1 MKKILVVDDDPN
13 ICTLLK
19 KFLVKEGYTTL
30 TANDGTEAIRALNSE
45 KIDLILCDFR
55 LPDDDGIEL
64 LKKFKDISPTT
75 QVIIITGYSH
85 VKIAVQ
91 AIKLG
96 AYDYVTKPLYPEE
109 ILNTIKNAL
118 AHKEEPKVVTKDQQ
132 SQYIS
137 FKDSKLSDLY
147 DQVNLVAPTD
157 MTVLIQGETGTGKE
171 YVANTIHNKS
181 RRRDYPFVAV
191 DCGAL
196 PRELAG
202 SELFGHEKGAF
213 TGAVSTKKGSFQVAN
228 LGTLFL
234 DEIGNLP
241 YEIQVMM
248 LRVIQERKFRRIGS
262 IKDIDVDVRII
273 VATNEDLKKAV
284 EEGRFREDLFH
295 RLNEFNIYIPPLRE
309 RREDLVAFIDHF
321 IKLANQELNKNIKG
335 ITDEVKMVLVNHPWH
350 GNLRELKNVMKRA
363 VLLTRSDYISME
375 CLPKEF
381 VDVQKSDDM
390 LVITEPTH
398 DLKSVSEQAERE
410 IIIRALEQT
419 NHNKSKTASLL
430 NIDRKTLYNK
440 IKSYNIKI
448 DKNY

>member
-13 ICTLLK
+13 ICILLK
-19 KFLVKEGYTTL
+19 KFLSKEGYSAL
-30 TANDGTEAIRALNSE
+30 TANDGTEALKILE
-45 KIDLILCDFR
+45 KEKVDLILCDFR

-64 LKKFKDISPTT
+64 LKKFKDLSPSTH
-75 QVIIITGYSH
+75 VIIITGYSH

-118 AHKEEPKVVTKDQQ
+118 KCKEPQQQ
-132 SQYIS
+132 SNSEHKSMYIS

-147 DQVNLVAPTD
+147 DQIHLVAPTD

-181 RRRDYPFVAV
+181 KRKEFPFVAV

-213 TGAVSTKKGSFQVAN
+213 TGAVNTKKGSFQVAN
-228 LGTLFL
+228 NGTLFL

-284 EEGRFREDLFH
+284 EEGRFREDLYH

-321 IKLANQELNKNIKG
+321 IRIANDELHKNIKG
-335 ITDEVKMVLVNHPWH
+335 VSEEVKGVLLNHPWH
-350 GNLRELKNVMKRA
+350 GNLRELKNVMKRS
-363 VLLTRSDYISME
+363 VLLTKSDLINTD

-381 VDVQKSDDM
+381 LNFRRNEEVLTLQ
-390 LVITEPTH
+390 EPAH

-419 NHNKSKTASLL
+419 NHNKSKTANLL

-440 IKSYNIKI
+440 IKSYNIKL
-448 DKNY
+448 DKG